1 MSQLYIT
8 RPPPYTNDE
17 KTSDFINHLMDPCE
31 LVLSMQDPNI
41 TIIIGGD
48 INQLISNLISIKF
61 ILNNSRRAQVT
72 LKRLTAFVSA
82 VCSHF
87 WETGLELLEVIWK

>member
-17 KTSDFINHLMDPCE
+17 ITSDFINHLMDPCE

-48 INQLISNLISIKF
+48 INHLISNLF
-61 ILNNSRRAQVT
+61 
-72 LKRLTAFVSA
+72 
-82 VCSHF
+82 
-87 WETGLELLEVIWK
+87 